1 MPPSALAHREP
12 TTIAPEASPRAR
24 RNGWRLFA
32 VLLLLTVALRLPGF
46 FVDVFNSDE
55 TFLATQAH
63 VIRDGGNLYREAADR
78 KPPLVPYVYAVSFE
92 FFGSTALWTVR
103 LVAMLAIAFTAWLL
117 ACEALPAMGTPS
129 RGGSPGS
136 SASSRWSRSP
146 PRTVR
151 PPTSRCSCCRR

>member
-1 MPPSALAHREP
+1 MPPTALVQREP
-12 TTIAPEASPRAR
+12 TTVPTPEAPARARR

-32 VLLLLTVALRLPGF
+32 VLLLLTMALRLPGF

-78 KPPLVPYVYAVSFE
+78 KPPLVPYVYAASFD

-103 LVAMLAIAFTAWLL
+103 LVAMFAIALTAWLL
-117 ACEALPAMGTPS
+117 ACEARRRWGRRAGWIAGLPNA
-129 RGGSPGS
+129 
-136 SASSRWSRSP
+136 
-146 PRTVR
+146 
-151 PPTSRCSCCRR
+151 